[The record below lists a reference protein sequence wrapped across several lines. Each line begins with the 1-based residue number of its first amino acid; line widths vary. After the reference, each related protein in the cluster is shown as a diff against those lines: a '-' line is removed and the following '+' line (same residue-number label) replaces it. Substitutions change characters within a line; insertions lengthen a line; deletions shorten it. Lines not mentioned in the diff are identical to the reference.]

1 MSYRLVIFD
10 WDGTLMDS
18 TGRIVS
24 CMQAAANDM
33 ALPALEAARARQII
47 GLGLPEA
54 ISSLYPV
61 LSHAD
66 VLRMRDHYA
75 RHFIAAEQT
84 PSPLYAGARELLDT
98 LQGRDHLLAVATG
111 KSRKGL
117 ARVWENS
124 GLGDYFHYSRCAD
137 ESGSKPDPRML
148 HDILERL
155 DVPVSQ
161 AVMIGDTSF
170 DLEMA
175 QRAGMDRIAV
185 THGAHDAPVLAAY
198 QPLAMCDHLDQVLS
212 LLTPQPELS

>member
-1 MSYRLVIFD
+1 AGAADAARERRAQVSYRLVIFD

-84 PSPLYAGARELLDT
+84 PSSLYPGARELLDT
-98 LQGRDHLLAVATG
+98 LQARDHLLAVATG
-111 KSRKGL
+111 KSRKG
-117 ARVWENS
+117 
-124 GLGDYFHYSRCAD
+124 
-137 ESGSKPDPRML
+137 
-148 HDILERL
+148 
-155 DVPVSQ
+155 Q
-161 AVMIGDTSF
+161 IG
-170 DLEMA
+170 
-175 QRAGMDRIAV
+175 RAHV
-185 THGAHDAPVLAAY
+185 
-198 QPLAMCDHLDQVLS
+198 
-212 LLTPQPELS
+212 